1 MVLSPRRGWEVVQA
15 GPYGV
20 HSSQISVSVL
30 FLFFFV
36 CRTGA
41 LLNADC
47 RSCDSLM
54 NYGSRS
60 SNYQVMRVLVS
71 LLWELRFSTSFV
83 TALPYGYL

>member
-1 MVLSPRRGWEVVQA
+1 MANGIVTSPWLGSRA
-15 GPYGV
+15 G
-20 HSSQISVSVL
+20 
-30 FLFFFV
+30 
-36 CRTGA
+36 RTGA

-83 TALPYGYL
+83 TALPCGYL